1 MAASSDLSRD
11 LVRRFWQENA
21 DRQVVQ
27 QQWDIIGRYIQPFR
41 GRFFQDQK
49 QEASIRWT
57 ENRDNYDSTALQ
69 GAKNLASRLHGDI
82 TSASTRWFDI
92 RFRDAKLKKQKEVIK
107 WLQEVNER
115 IYFELGDSNFD
126 LEISKVY
133 TDLVGPATAVLTLE
147 EKPGPKGQWNGLNFI
162 SVPLKESFFEQ
173 DLDGGAV
180 RFFRRLEWTPVQII
194 RQFGKDT
201 PEDIIKLDED
211 GNTDKI
217 DILFCVY
224 PRNNR
229 VMKWGEKLAP
239 SARPVA
245 FQYIRLND
253 QCMIGKEGGYYEMS
267 TFVARWETTN
277 SSQWGNGPSHT
288 AIWDVLSLNQCIK
301 DNLRKAAKS
310 NDWPLLVEERS
321 NINQLNMGQG
331 TVSVVRSIAGVAALP
346 SGPQNGDMDT
356 EIARLKANID
366 DYYMS
371 NDFPDPQGTPM
382 SATEANIR
390 YQRLQLNMSAT
401 LGHIKSDI
409 LNPLIE
415 RCFNMLI
422 RDGQLPEPPQAVI
435 EGNPSLDIIY
445 LGPLAKAQQA
455 DEVVAIER
463 TMMAAAQVAEVFP
476 EALDVINAPDAI
488 REIGMKLNAP
498 ATMMRDEKEVKAIQD
513 KRKADQ
519 EAMQEAAIAQQ
530 QGDAAQSQAAGQQAM
545 EAPAQ

>member
-1 MAASSDLSRD
+1 MAESTELSRD

-27 QQWDIIGRYIQPFR
+27 QQWDLITRYIQPYR
-41 GRFFQDQK
+41 GRYFQDQK

-57 ENRDNYDSTALQ
+57 ESRDNYDSTALQ

-92 RFRDAKLKKQKEVIK
+92 RFRDEKLKKQKEVIK

-133 TDLVGPATAVLTLE
+133 SDLVGPATAVLTLE
-147 EKPGPKGQWNGLNFI
+147 EKPGPKGERNGPNFI

-180 RFFRRLEWTPVQII
+180 RFYRKLEWTPVQII

-201 PEDIIKLDED
+201 PDDIIKLEAD

-253 QCMIGKEGGYYEMS
+253 KRMIGKEGGYYEMS

-277 SSQWGNGPSHT
+277 SSQWGNGPSHV
-288 AIWDVLSLNQCIK
+288 AIWDVLSLNEAIK
-301 DNLRKAAKS
+301 SNMRRAAKA
-310 NDWPLLVEERS
+310 NDPPLVVEERS
-321 NINQLNMGQG
+321 NINQVNMAPGSV
-331 TVSVVRSIAGVAALP
+331 TVVRSIAGIGVLP
-346 SGPQNGDMDT
+346 LGNPSPDMEN
-356 EIARLKANID
+356 EIARLQGNID

-382 SATEANIR
+382 SATEANI
-390 YQRLQLNMSAT
+390 
-401 LGHIKSDI
+401 
-409 LNPLIE
+409 
-415 RCFNMLI
+415 
-422 RDGQLPEPPQAVI
+422 
-435 EGNPSLDIIY
+435 
-445 LGPLAKAQQA
+445 
-455 DEVVAIER
+455 
-463 TMMAAAQVAEVFP
+463 
-476 EALDVINAPDAI
+476 
-488 REIGMKLNAP
+488 
-498 ATMMRDEKEVKAIQD
+498 
-513 KRKADQ
+513 
-519 EAMQEAAIAQQ
+519 
-530 QGDAAQSQAAGQQAM
+530 
-545 EAPAQ
+545 